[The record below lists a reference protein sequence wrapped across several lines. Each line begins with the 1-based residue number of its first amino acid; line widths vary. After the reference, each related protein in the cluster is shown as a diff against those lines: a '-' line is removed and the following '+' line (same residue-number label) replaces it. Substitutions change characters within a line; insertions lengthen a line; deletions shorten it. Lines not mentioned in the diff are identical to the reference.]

1 MSIIALD
8 ESFTD
13 PAEQKQRW
21 QKGIYLIT
29 SAIVSISSRC
39 NGGIYDPDFQTCLPL
54 ILQAWNAI
62 LLLKACCMQWQ
73 AKLNSI
79 LILILILKHN
89 AMKQSRRNALRFQE
103 NTIIETEI
111 SLQSFSQQQS
121 VFFKI
126 LIFYS
131 FYSFYGLLYLH
142 HSYLG
147 SSPFFS
153 GIPHAHS

>member
-29 SAIVSISSRC
+29 SSIVSISSRC

-111 SLQSFSQQQS
+111 SLQSFSQQ
-121 VFFKI
+121 
-126 LIFYS
+126 
-131 FYSFYGLLYLH
+131 
-142 HSYLG
+142 
-147 SSPFFS
+147 
-153 GIPHAHS
+153 